1 MASGRL
7 GSISLSANRAGIVYD
22 NNSGGAVSLSVMAKV
37 KSSTSNIAISL
48 WIDPSSTAAETISQ
62 VSSTSFTKV
71 VDFLSLNSGNTA
83 VELRHEKGTGTG
95 SSYFTPTNY
104 VDSSGTV
111 GGDIWSNMT
120 PSLFDEDITTWTGW
134 NGPEGWYT
142 SGTNDI
148 STYYVYTKASLL
160 TNKVAYFKKAI
171 NYAQATTG
179 AGNKGSMSYS
189 NYGITYDPY
198 CSMQPVFGINSS
210 SYMSMMAVNSGGG
223 LFANN
228 RTSNGSYY
236 SYVSNG
242 SSNPGVNWY
251 TPRVRANGGMI
262 FMSAGHINYV
272 MFSFY
277 GRTPATT
284 NSLEQVI
291 EDNGTSTGTGY
302 PLIFRFQ
309 TDAFSGVFA
318 STKNDWFKF
327 LEHNPTTLKTYWLGN
342 FSGEG
347 MKFLEFDTVLAE
359 AWLSA
364 NQASGTAPF
373 GTSFKTLSDLIGTG
387 FVTDL
392 TSLSTTPAIF
402 KSKSDWTSSRNVRRV
417 GTNRWRYDIYDKTTS
432 TYTAFETKN
441 LRDDWTVV
449 DLTSNFEALYPDGS
463 TLQATG
469 SVTNRIVNNT
479 PTLADSGLLEYNTQ
493 VNQYER
499 TGLVLSDGDR
509 VVVSNNG
516 TDIVGVQAMGYEA

>member
-48 WIDPSSTAAETISQ
+48 WIDPSSTTAETITQ

-189 NYGITYDPY
+189 GYGITYDPY
-198 CSMQPVFGINSS
+198 CSMQPVFGINNS
-210 SYMSMMAVNSGGG
+210 SYMSMRAVNSAGGSFG
-223 LFANN
+223 NN

-236 SYVSNG
+236 TYVSNG

-251 TPRVRANGGMI
+251 TPRVRA
-262 FMSAGHINYV
+262 A
-272 MFSFY
+272 
-277 GRTPATT
+277 
-284 NSLEQVI
+284 
-291 EDNGTSTGTGY
+291 
-302 PLIFRFQ
+302 
-309 TDAFSGVFA
+309 
-318 STKNDWFKF
+318 
-327 LEHNPTTLKTYWLGN
+327 
-342 FSGEG
+342 
-347 MKFLEFDTVLAE
+347 
-359 AWLSA
+359 
-364 NQASGTAPF
+364 
-373 GTSFKTLSDLIGTG
+373 
-387 FVTDL
+387 
-392 TSLSTTPAIF
+392 
-402 KSKSDWTSSRNVRRV
+402 
-417 GTNRWRYDIYDKTTS
+417 
-432 TYTAFETKN
+432 
-441 LRDDWTVV
+441 
-449 DLTSNFEALYPDGS
+449 
-463 TLQATG
+463 
-469 SVTNRIVNNT
+469 
-479 PTLADSGLLEYNTQ
+479 
-493 VNQYER
+493 
-499 TGLVLSDGDR
+499 
-509 VVVSNNG
+509 
-516 TDIVGVQAMGYEA
+516 